1 VRQVFRIMKCYIID
15 SLIGIYAIDDGGN
28 FLNYIDFLDDIQKSI
43 NFYNSLNND
52 ILSEEYSKFMKE
64 LNSSGF
70 DDFVFDNKKL
80 KEITAQNLG
89 YNTSFEKFSLEFK
102 NFRFNLSD
110 QLKKIGITKKR
121 GEILSFFKKV
131 EEQVIKERISQFG
144 SKGDVEVVQIIETLD
159 ILKKSISLFSTRMRE
174 WYGLHFPELTDKLI
188 EDNILIAKLI
198 SVLGK
203 RDNFTYEKINQEF
216 GFKEARIKVLQN
228 LASQSMGADID
239 LRIIKK
245 YANEILSL
253 DDFRQ
258 ELEAHLDTL
267 MERVAPNLF
276 ALVGGL
282 VGAKLIAKAGSLK
295 KLAFMPAS
303 RIQLLGAEKALYRFL
318 KTGEKRPKHGL
329 IFQWNLIRGSKPW
342 NRGKISRL
350 ISGKIGICSKVDY
363 FGGEFVAD
371 VLSKEINEKIQEI
384 EKKYPKPPLKR
395 SEPKT
400 KIRSGKKQTSNKKRR
415 QS

>member
-1 VRQVFRIMKCYIID
+1 V
-15 SLIGIYAIDDGGN
+15 YAIDDGGN
-28 FLNYIDFLDDIQKSI
+28 FLNYIDFLGDILKSVS
-43 NFYNSLNND
+43 FYNSLNSDN
-52 ILSEEYSKFMKE
+52 LSEEYSNFMTE

-80 KEITAQNLG
+80 KEKTTQYLG

-102 NFRFNLSD
+102 NFRFNLSE
-110 QLKKIGITKKR
+110 QLKKIGITKTR
-121 GEILSFFKKV
+121 DEILSFFKKV
-131 EEQVIKERISQFG
+131 EEQLIKEQISQFG
-144 SKGDVEVVQIIETLD
+144 SKGDVEIVQIIETLD
-159 ILKKSISLFSTRMRE
+159 ILKKSISLFSSRMRE
-174 WYGLHFPELTDKLI
+174 WYGLHFPELVDKFI
-188 EDNILIAKLI
+188 EDNILIARLI

-203 RDNFTYEKINQEF
+203 RDNFTYDKIDQEF
-216 GFKEARIKVLQN
+216 GFKEAKIKMLQN

-239 LRIIKK
+239 LSIIKK
-245 YANEILSL
+245 YANKILSL
-253 DDFRQ
+253 DDFTQ
-258 ELEAHLDTL
+258 ELEEYLETL
-267 MERVAPNLF
+267 MEQVAPNLL

-282 VGAKLIAKAGSLK
+282 IGAKLIAKAGSLK

-303 RIQLLGAEKALYRFL
+303 RVQLLGAEKALYRFL

-342 NRGKISRL
+342 NRGKISRV
-350 ISGKIGICSKVDY
+350 ISGKIAISAKVDY

-371 VLSKEINEKIQEI
+371 VLSKVIKEKIHEI

-400 KIRSGKKQTSNKKRR
+400 KIRSNKKQTSKKKRR
-415 QS
+415 

>member
-1 VRQVFRIMKCYIID
+1 MRCYIID

-28 FLNYIDFLDDIQKSI
+28 FLNYIDFLDDIEKSI
-43 NFYNSLNND
+43 SFYKSLNSG
-52 ILSEEYSKFMKE
+52 ILSEEYSDFMTE

-80 KEITAQNLG
+80 KDLTKQKLG

-110 QLKKIGITKKR
+110 QLKKIGITKTR
-121 GEILSFFKKV
+121 DEILFFFKIV
-131 EEQVIKERISQFG
+131 EEQLIKEKVSEFG
-144 SKGDVEVVQIIETLD
+144 SKGDVEVIQIIETLD
-159 ILKKSISLFSTRMRE
+159 ILKKSISLFSSRMRE

-188 EDNILIAKLI
+188 EENILIAKLI
-198 SVLGK
+198 TILGK
-203 RDNFTYEKINQEF
+203 RDNFTFEKIEQEF
-216 GFKEARIKVLQN
+216 SFKESRINMLQK

-239 LRIIKK
+239 LSIIKK

-258 ELEAHLDTL
+258 ELEDYLDTL
-267 MERVAPNLF
+267 MEQVAPNLF

-282 VGAKLIAKAGSLK
+282 IGAKLIAKAGSLK

-329 IFQWNLIRGSKPW
+329 IFQWNQIRGSKPW
-342 NRGKISRL
+342 NRGKISRV
-350 ISGKIGICSKVDY
+350 ISGKIGISAKVDY
-363 FGGEFVAD
+363 FRGEFVAD

-400 KIRSGKKQTSNKKRR
+400 KIRSNKKQTSKKKGR
-415 QS
+415 

>member
-1 VRQVFRIMKCYIID
+1 MRCYIID

-28 FLNYIDFLDDIQKSI
+28 FLNYIDFLDDIEKSI
-43 NFYNSLNND
+43 SFYKSLNND
-52 ILSEEYSKFMKE
+52 ILSEEYSDIMIE

-80 KEITAQNLG
+80 KELTKQKLG
-89 YNTSFEKFSLEFK
+89 YNTSFEKFSLEFR

-110 QLKKIGITKKR
+110 QLKKIGITKTR
-121 GEILSFFKKV
+121 DDILFFFKNV
-131 EEQVIKERISQFG
+131 EEQLIKEKVSQFG
-144 SKGDVEVVQIIETLD
+144 SKGDVEIVQIIETLD
-159 ILKKSISLFSTRMRE
+159 ILKKSISLFSSRMRE

-188 EDNILIAKLI
+188 EENILIAKLI
-198 SVLGK
+198 TILGK
-203 RDNFTYEKINQEF
+203 RDNFTFEKIDQEF
-216 GFKEARIKVLQN
+216 NFKESRINMLQK

-239 LRIIKK
+239 LSIIKK

-258 ELEAHLDTL
+258 ELEDYLDTL
-267 MERVAPNLF
+267 MEQVAPNLF

-282 VGAKLIAKAGSLK
+282 IGAKLIAKAGSLK

-329 IFQWNLIRGSKPW
+329 IFQWNQIRGSKPW
-342 NRGKISRL
+342 NRGKISRM
-350 ISGKIGICSKVDY
+350 ISGKIGISAKVDF

-371 VLSKEINEKIQEI
+371 VLSNEINEKIQEI

-400 KIRSGKKQTSNKKRR
+400 KISTSKKQISKKKRR
-415 QS
+415 

>member
-131 EEQVIKERISQFG
+131 EEQVIKERVSQFG
-144 SKGDVEVVQIIETLD
+144 SKGDVEVVQTIETLD

-174 WYGLHFPELTDKLI
+174 WYGLHFPELTDKLV
-188 EDNILIAKLI
+188 EDNVLIAKLI

-258 ELEAHLDTL
+258 ELEVHLDTL
-267 MERVAPNLF
+267 MERVAPNLL

-363 FGGEFVAD
+363 FEGEFVAD

-384 EKKYPKPPLKR
+384 EKKYPKPSLKR

>member
-1 VRQVFRIMKCYIID
+1 MRCYIID

-28 FLNYIDFLDDIQKSI
+28 FLNFIDFLDDIEKSVS
-43 NFYNSLNND
+43 FYNSLNNNF
-52 ILSEEYSKFMKE
+52 LTEEYSNFMTE
-64 LNSSGF
+64 LKNSGF
-70 DDFVFDNKKL
+70 DDFAFDNKKL
-80 KEITAQNLG
+80 KELTKDKLG
-89 YNTSFEKFSLEFK
+89 YTTSFEKASLEFK
-102 NFRFNLSD
+102 SFRFNLND
-110 QLKKIGITKKR
+110 QLKKIGVTKTHD
-121 GEILSFFKKV
+121 EILLFFKKV
-131 EEQVIKERISQFG
+131 EEQLIKKKISQFG
-144 SKGDVEVVQIIETLD
+144 SKGDVEIVQIIETLD
-159 ILKKSISLFSTRMRE
+159 ILKKSISLFSSRMRE
-174 WYGLHFPELTDKLI
+174 WYGLHFPELTDKFI
-188 EDNILIAKLI
+188 EENILIAKI
-198 SVLGK
+198 ITVLGK

-216 GFKEARIKVLQN
+216 GFKESRIIMLQK
-228 LASQSMGADID
+228 LALQSMGADID

-245 YANEILSL
+245 YADEILSL

-258 ELEAHLDTL
+258 ELEDYLDAL
-267 MERVAPNLF
+267 MEQVAPNLF

-282 VGAKLIAKAGSLK
+282 IGAKLIAKAGSLK

-329 IFQWNLIRGSKPW
+329 IFQWNQIRGSKPW
-342 NRGKISRL
+342 NRGKISRV
-350 ISGKIGICSKVDY
+350 ISGKIGISAKVDF

-400 KIRSGKKQTSNKKRR
+400 KISSSKKQMYKKKKR
-415 QS
+415 

>member
-1 VRQVFRIMKCYIID
+1 MRCYIID
-15 SLIGIYAIDDGGN
+15 SLIGIYAIDNGGN
-28 FLNYIDFLDDIQKSI
+28 FLNYIDFLEDIQKSV
-43 NFYNSLNND
+43 NFYNSLNSNT
-52 ILSEEYSKFMKE
+52 LSREYSNFMNE

-102 NFRFNLSD
+102 NFRFNLSE
-110 QLKKIGITKKR
+110 QLKQIGITKTR
-121 GEILSFFKKV
+121 DEILSFFKKV
-131 EEQVIKERISQFG
+131 EEQVIKEQISQFG
-144 SKGDVEVVQIIETLD
+144 AKGDVEIVQIIETLD
-159 ILKKSISLFSTRMRE
+159 ILKKSISLFSSRMRE
-174 WYGLHFPELTDKLI
+174 WYGLHFPELTDKFI
-188 EDNILIAKLI
+188 DENVLIAKLI

-203 RDNFTYEKINQEF
+203 RDNFTYEKIDQEF
-216 GFKEARIKVLQN
+216 GFKEDKIKILQK

-239 LRIIKK
+239 LSIIKK

-258 ELEAHLDTL
+258 ELEEHLDTL
-267 MERVAPNLF
+267 MEQVAPNLF

-282 VGAKLIAKAGSLK
+282 IGAKLIAKAGSLK

-342 NRGKISRL
+342 NRGKISRV
-350 ISGKIGICSKVDY
+350 ISGKIGISAKVDY

-371 VLSKEINEKIQEI
+371 VLSKAINEKIQEI
-384 EKKYPKPPLKR
+384 EEKYPKPPLKR

-400 KIRSGKKQTSNKKRR
+400 KIRSNKKQTSKKKRR
-415 QS
+415 

>member
-1 VRQVFRIMKCYIID
+1 MRCYIID
-15 SLIGIYAIDDGGN
+15 SLIGIYALDDGGN
-28 FLNYIDFLDDIQKSI
+28 FLNYIDFLDDIQKSV
-43 NFYNSLNND
+43 NFYNSLNSN
-52 ILSEEYSKFMKE
+52 ILSEEYLDFMNE
-64 LNSSGF
+64 LNNSGF
-70 DDFVFDNKKL
+70 DNFVFDNRKL
-80 KEITAQNLG
+80 KDITMQNLG

-110 QLKKIGITKKR
+110 QLKKISITKTR
-121 GEILSFFKKV
+121 DDILSFFKKV
-131 EEQVIKERISQFG
+131 EELLIKEQISQYG

-159 ILKKSISLFSTRMRE
+159 ILKKSISLFSSRMRE

-188 EDNILIAKLI
+188 EENILIAKI
-198 SVLGK
+198 ITVLGK
-203 RDNFTYEKINQEF
+203 RDNFTYEKIDQEF
-216 GFKEARIKVLQN
+216 SFKESRIKMLQK

-239 LRIIKK
+239 LSIIKK

-258 ELEAHLDTL
+258 ELEGYLDTL
-267 MERVAPNLF
+267 MEQVAPNLF
-276 ALVGGL
+276 AIVGGL
-282 VGAKLIAKAGSLK
+282 IGAKLIAKAGSLK

-350 ISGKIGICSKVDY
+350 ISGKIGISAKVDY
-363 FGGEFVAD
+363 FRGEFVAD

-395 SEPKT
+395 SEPKA
-400 KIRSGKKQTSNKKRR
+400 KIRSSKKQTSKKKRR
-415 QS
+415 

>member
-1 VRQVFRIMKCYIID
+1 MRCYIID
-15 SLIGIYAIDDGGN
+15 TLIGVYAIDDGGN
-28 FLNYIDFLDDIQKSI
+28 FLNYIDFLGDIQKSVS
-43 NFYNSLNND
+43 FYNSLNSDN
-52 ILSEEYSKFMKE
+52 LSEEYSNFMTE
-64 LNSSGF
+64 LKSSGF

-80 KEITAQNLG
+80 KEKTAQYLG

-102 NFRFNLSD
+102 NFRFNLSE
-110 QLKKIGITKKR
+110 QLKKIGITKTR
-121 GEILSFFKKV
+121 DEILSFFKKV
-131 EEQVIKERISQFG
+131 EEQLIKEQISKFG

-159 ILKKSISLFSTRMRE
+159 ILKKSISLFSSRMRE
-174 WYGLHFPELTDKLI
+174 WYGLHFPELVDKLI
-188 EDNILIAKLI
+188 EDNILIARLI

-203 RDNFTYEKINQEF
+203 RDNFTYDKIDQEF
-216 GFKEARIKVLQN
+216 GFKEARIKMLQN

-239 LRIIKK
+239 LSIIKK
-245 YANEILSL
+245 YADEILSL
-253 DDFRQ
+253 DDFTQ
-258 ELEAHLDTL
+258 ELEEYLDTL
-267 MERVAPNLF
+267 MEQVAPNLL

-282 VGAKLIAKAGSLK
+282 IGAKLIAKAGSLK

-303 RIQLLGAEKALYRFL
+303 RVQLLGAEKALYRFL

-342 NRGKISRL
+342 NRGKISRV
-350 ISGKIGICSKVDY
+350 ISGKIGISAKVDY

-371 VLSKEINEKIQEI
+371 VLSKDINEKIQEI

-400 KIRSGKKQTSNKKRR
+400 KIRSNKKQTSKKKRR
-415 QS
+415 

>member
-1 VRQVFRIMKCYIID
+1 MRCYIVD

-28 FLNYIDFLDDIQKSI
+28 FLNYIDFLDDMEKSVR
-43 NFYNSLNND
+43 FYNSLNSD
-52 ILSEEYSKFMKE
+52 SLSEEYSNIMTE
-64 LNSSGF
+64 LNNSGF

-80 KEITAQNLG
+80 KELTKQKLG
-89 YNTSFEKFSLEFK
+89 YNASFEKFSLEFK
-102 NFRFNLSD
+102 NFRFNLND
-110 QLKKIGITKKR
+110 QLKKIGITKTR
-121 GEILSFFKKV
+121 NEILYFFKKV
-131 EEQVIKERISQFG
+131 EEQLIKEQISQFG
-144 SKGDVEVVQIIETLD
+144 SKGDIEIVQIIETLN
-159 ILKKSISLFSTRMRE
+159 IVKKSISLFSSRIRE
-174 WYGLHFPELTDKLI
+174 WYGLHFPELVDKLI

-198 SVLGK
+198 SVLGN
-203 RDNFTYEKINQEF
+203 RDNFTYDKIDQEF
-216 GFKEARIKVLQN
+216 GFKEARIKMLQN

-239 LRIIKK
+239 LSIIKK

-253 DDFRQ
+253 DDFTQ
-258 ELEAHLDTL
+258 ELEEYLDTL
-267 MERVAPNLF
+267 MEQVAPNLL

-282 VGAKLIAKAGSLK
+282 IGAKLIAKAGSLK

-342 NRGKISRL
+342 NRGKISRV
-350 ISGKIGICSKVDY
+350 ISGKIGISAKVDY

-371 VLSKEINEKIQEI
+371 VLSKVINEKIREI

-400 KIRSGKKQTSNKKRR
+400 KNRSNKKQTSKKKRW
-415 QS
+415 

>member
-1 VRQVFRIMKCYIID
+1 MRCYIID
-15 SLIGIYAIDDGGN
+15 TLLGIYAIDDGGN
-28 FLNYIDFLDDIQKSI
+28 FLNYIDFLDDIQKSV
-43 NFYNSLNND
+43 NFYNSLNSD
-52 ILSEEYSKFMKE
+52 ILSEEYSDFMNE

-70 DDFVFDNKKL
+70 DNFVFDNKKL
-80 KEITAQNLG
+80 KETTAQNLG
-89 YNTSFEKFSLEFK
+89 YNTSFEKLSLEFK

-110 QLKKIGITKKR
+110 QLIKIGITKTR
-121 GEILSFFKKV
+121 DEILFFFKKV
-131 EEQVIKERISQFG
+131 EEQLIKEQVSQFG

-159 ILKKSISLFSTRMRE
+159 ILKKSISLFSSRMRE

-203 RDNFTYEKINQEF
+203 RDNFTYEKIDQEF
-216 GFKEARIKVLQN
+216 GFKEARIKALQN

-239 LRIIKK
+239 LSIIKK

-258 ELEAHLDTL
+258 ELEVHLDTL

-282 VGAKLIAKAGSLK
+282 IGAKLIAKAGSLK

-329 IFQWNLIRGSKPW
+329 IFQWNLIRGSKAW

-363 FGGEFVAD
+363 FRGEFVAD
-371 VLSKEINEKIQEI
+371 VLSKDINEKIQEI

-400 KIRSGKKQTSNKKRR
+400 KIRSRKKQTSKKKRR
-415 QS
+415 

>member
-1 VRQVFRIMKCYIID
+1 MRCYIID
-15 SLIGIYAIDDGGN
+15 TLVGVYAIDDGGN

-43 NFYNSLNND
+43 NFYNSLKSD
-52 ILSEEYSKFMKE
+52 ALSEEYLDFMKE

-70 DDFVFDNKKL
+70 DDFVFDNRKL
-80 KEITAQNLG
+80 KDITMQVLG
-89 YNTSFEKFSLEFK
+89 YNTSFEKLSLEFK
-102 NFRFNLSD
+102 NFRFSLSD
-110 QLKKIGITKKR
+110 QLKKIGITKTR
-121 GEILSFFKKV
+121 DEILSFFKRV
-131 EEQVIKERISQFG
+131 EEHLIKEQISQFG

-159 ILKKSISLFSTRMRE
+159 ILKKSISLFSSRMRE
-174 WYGLHFPELTDKLI
+174 WYGLHFPELVDKLI
-188 EDNILIAKLI
+188 EDNVLIARLV
-198 SVLGK
+198 SVLGN
-203 RDNFTYEKINQEF
+203 RDNFTYDKIDQEF
-216 GFKEARIKVLQN
+216 GFKEARIKMLQK

-239 LRIIKK
+239 LSIIKK

-253 DDFRQ
+253 DEFIH
-258 ELEAHLDTL
+258 ELEGHLDL
-267 MERVAPNLF
+267 VMEQIAPNLF

-282 VGAKLIAKAGSLK
+282 IGAKLIAKAGSLK

-342 NRGKISRL
+342 NRGKISRV
-350 ISGKIGICSKVDY
+350 ISGKIGISAKVDY
-363 FGGEFVAD
+363 FGGEFIAD
-371 VLSKEINEKIQEI
+371 VLSKVIKEKIHEI

-400 KIRSGKKQTSNKKRR
+400 KIRSNKKQTSKKKRR
-415 QS
+415 

>member
-1 VRQVFRIMKCYIID
+1 MRCYVID
-15 SLIGIYAIDDGGN
+15 SLIGIYAIDDGGY
-28 FLNYIDFLDDIQKSI
+28 FLNYIDFLDDIQKSV
-43 NFYNSLNND
+43 NFYNSLNSD
-52 ILSEEYSKFMKE
+52 ILSEEYSDFMNE

-70 DDFVFDNKKL
+70 DNFVFDNKKL
-80 KEITAQNLG
+80 KETTAQNLG
-89 YNTSFEKFSLEFK
+89 YNTSFEKLSLEFK

-110 QLKKIGITKKR
+110 QLIKIGITKTR
-121 GEILSFFKKV
+121 DEILFFFKKV
-131 EEQVIKERISQFG
+131 EEQLIKEQVSQFG

-159 ILKKSISLFSTRMRE
+159 ILKKSISLFSSRMRE

-203 RDNFTYEKINQEF
+203 RDNFTYEKIDQEF
-216 GFKEARIKVLQN
+216 GFKEARIKMLQN

-239 LRIIKK
+239 LSIIKK

-253 DDFRQ
+253 DEFIH
-258 ELEAHLDTL
+258 ELEGHLDL
-267 MERVAPNLF
+267 VMEQIAPNLF

-282 VGAKLIAKAGSLK
+282 IGAKLIAKAGSLK

-342 NRGKISRL
+342 NRGKISRV
-350 ISGKIGICSKVDY
+350 ISGKIGISAKVDY

-371 VLSKEINEKIQEI
+371 VLSNVINKKIREI

-400 KIRSGKKQTSNKKRR
+400 KTIYNKKQTSKKKRR
-415 QS
+415 

>member
-1 VRQVFRIMKCYIID
+1 V
-15 SLIGIYAIDDGGN
+15 YAIDDGGN
-28 FLNYIDFLDDIQKSI
+28 FLNYIDFLGDIQKSVS
-43 NFYNSLNND
+43 FYNSLNSDN
-52 ILSEEYSKFMKE
+52 LSEEYSNFMTE

-80 KEITAQNLG
+80 KEKTAQYLG

-102 NFRFNLSD
+102 NFRFNLSE
-110 QLKKIGITKKR
+110 QLKKIGITKTR
-121 GEILSFFKKV
+121 DEILSFFKKV
-131 EEQVIKERISQFG
+131 EEQLIKEQISKFG

-159 ILKKSISLFSTRMRE
+159 ILKKSISLFSSRMRE
-174 WYGLHFPELTDKLI
+174 WYGLHFPELVDKLI
-188 EDNILIAKLI
+188 EDNILIARLI

-203 RDNFTYEKINQEF
+203 RDNFTYDKIDQEF
-216 GFKEARIKVLQN
+216 GFKEARIKMLQN

-239 LRIIKK
+239 LSIIKK
-245 YANEILSL
+245 YADEILSL
-253 DDFRQ
+253 DDFTQ
-258 ELEAHLDTL
+258 ELEEYLDTL
-267 MERVAPNLF
+267 MEQVAPNLL

-282 VGAKLIAKAGSLK
+282 IGAKLIAKAGSLK

-303 RIQLLGAEKALYRFL
+303 RVQLLGAEKALYRFL

-342 NRGKISRL
+342 NRGKISRV
-350 ISGKIGICSKVDY
+350 ISGKIGISAKVDY

-371 VLSKEINEKIQEI
+371 VLSKDINEKIQEI

-400 KIRSGKKQTSNKKRR
+400 KIRSNKKQTSKKKRR
-415 QS
+415 

>member
-1 VRQVFRIMKCYIID
+1 
-15 SLIGIYAIDDGGN
+15 
-28 FLNYIDFLDDIQKSI
+28 
-43 NFYNSLNND
+43 
-52 ILSEEYSKFMKE
+52 
-64 LNSSGF
+64 
-70 DDFVFDNKKL
+70 
-80 KEITAQNLG
+80 
-89 YNTSFEKFSLEFK
+89 
-102 NFRFNLSD
+102 
-110 QLKKIGITKKR
+110 
-121 GEILSFFKKV
+121 
-131 EEQVIKERISQFG
+131 
-144 SKGDVEVVQIIETLD
+144 
-159 ILKKSISLFSTRMRE
+159 MRE
-174 WYGLHFPELTDKLI
+174 WYGLHFPELTDKLV
-188 EDNILIAKLI
+188 EDNVLIAKLI

-258 ELEAHLDTL
+258 ELEVHLDTL
-267 MERVAPNLF
+267 MERVAPNLL

-329 IFQWNLIRGSKPW
+329 IFQW
-342 NRGKISRL
+342 
-350 ISGKIGICSKVDY
+350 
-363 FGGEFVAD
+363 
-371 VLSKEINEKIQEI
+371 
-384 EKKYPKPPLKR
+384 
-395 SEPKT
+395 
-400 KIRSGKKQTSNKKRR
+400 
-415 QS
+415 

>member
-1 VRQVFRIMKCYIID
+1 MRCYVID

-28 FLNYIDFLDDIQKSI
+28 FLNYIDFLDDIQKSV
-43 NFYNSLNND
+43 NFYNSLNSD
-52 ILSEEYSKFMKE
+52 ILSEEYSDFMNE
-64 LNSSGF
+64 LKSSGF

-89 YNTSFEKFSLEFK
+89 YNTSFEKLSLEFK

-110 QLKKIGITKKR
+110 QLIKIGITKTR
-121 GEILSFFKKV
+121 DEILFFFKKV
-131 EEQVIKERISQFG
+131 EELLIKEQVSQFG

-159 ILKKSISLFSTRMRE
+159 ILKKSISLFSSRMRE

-188 EDNILIAKLI
+188 EDNVLIAKLI

-203 RDNFTYEKINQEF
+203 RDNFTYEKIDQEF
-216 GFKEARIKVLQN
+216 GFKEARIKILQN

-239 LRIIKK
+239 LSIIKK

-267 MERVAPNLF
+267 MDRVAPNLF

-282 VGAKLIAKAGSLK
+282 IGAKLIAKAGSLK

-363 FGGEFVAD
+363 FKGEFVAEL
-371 VLSKEINEKIQEI
+371 LSKDINEKIQEI

-400 KIRSGKKQTSNKKRR
+400 KIRPNKKQISKKKRR
-415 QS
+415 

>member
-1 VRQVFRIMKCYIID
+1 MRCYIID

-28 FLNYIDFLDDIQKSI
+28 FLNFIDFLDDIEKSVS
-43 NFYNSLNND
+43 FYNSLNNNF
-52 ILSEEYSKFMKE
+52 LTEEYSNFMTE
-64 LNSSGF
+64 LKNSGF
-70 DDFVFDNKKL
+70 DDFAFDNKKL
-80 KEITAQNLG
+80 KELTKDKLG
-89 YNTSFEKFSLEFK
+89 YTTSFEKASLEFK
-102 NFRFNLSD
+102 SFRFNLND
-110 QLKKIGITKKR
+110 QLKKIGVTKTHD
-121 GEILSFFKKV
+121 EILLFFKKV
-131 EEQVIKERISQFG
+131 EEQLIKNKISQFG
-144 SKGDVEVVQIIETLD
+144 SKGDVEIVQIIETLD
-159 ILKKSISLFSTRMRE
+159 ILKKSISLFSSRMRE
-174 WYGLHFPELTDKLI
+174 WYGLHFPELTDKFI
-188 EDNILIAKLI
+188 EENILIAKI
-198 SVLGK
+198 ITVLGK

-216 GFKEARIKVLQN
+216 GFKESRIIMLQK
-228 LASQSMGADID
+228 LALQSMGADID

-245 YANEILSL
+245 YADEILSL

-258 ELEAHLDTL
+258 ELEDYLDAL
-267 MERVAPNLF
+267 MEQVAPNLF

-282 VGAKLIAKAGSLK
+282 IGAKLIAKAGSLK

-329 IFQWNLIRGSKPW
+329 IFQWNQIRGSKPW
-342 NRGKISRL
+342 NRGKISRV
-350 ISGKIGICSKVDY
+350 ISGKIGISTKVDF

-400 KIRSGKKQTSNKKRR
+400 KISSSKKQTYKKKKR
-415 QS
+415 

>member
-1 VRQVFRIMKCYIID
+1 MRCYIID
-15 SLIGIYAIDDGGN
+15 TLIGVYAIDDGGN
-28 FLNYIDFLDDIQKSI
+28 FLNYIDFLGDIQKSVS
-43 NFYNSLNND
+43 FYNSLNSDN
-52 ILSEEYSKFMKE
+52 LSEEYSNFMTE
-64 LNSSGF
+64 LKSSGF

-80 KEITAQNLG
+80 KEKTAQYLG

-102 NFRFNLSD
+102 NFRFNLSE
-110 QLKKIGITKKR
+110 QLKKIGITKTR
-121 GEILSFFKKV
+121 DEILSFFKKV
-131 EEQVIKERISQFG
+131 EEQLIKEQISKFG

-159 ILKKSISLFSTRMRE
+159 ILKKSISLFSSRMRE
-174 WYGLHFPELTDKLI
+174 WYGLHFPELVDKLI
-188 EDNILIAKLI
+188 EDNVLIAKLI

-203 RDNFTYEKINQEF
+203 RDNFTYDKIDQEF
-216 GFKEARIKVLQN
+216 GFKEARIKMLQN

-239 LRIIKK
+239 LSIIKK
-245 YANEILSL
+245 YADEILSL
-253 DDFRQ
+253 DDFTQ
-258 ELEAHLDTL
+258 ELEEYLDTL
-267 MERVAPNLF
+267 MEQVAPNLL

-282 VGAKLIAKAGSLK
+282 IGAKLIAKAGSLK

-303 RIQLLGAEKALYRFL
+303 RVQLLGAEKALYRFL

-342 NRGKISRL
+342 NRGKISRV
-350 ISGKIGICSKVDY
+350 ISGKIGISAKVDY

-371 VLSKEINEKIQEI
+371 VLSKDINEKIQEI

-400 KIRSGKKQTSNKKRR
+400 KIRSNKKQTSKKKRR
-415 QS
+415 

>member
-1 VRQVFRIMKCYIID
+1 MRCYIID
-15 SLIGIYAIDDGGN
+15 TLVGVYAIDDGGN
-28 FLNYIDFLDDIQKSI
+28 FLNYIDFLGDIQKAV
-43 NFYNSLNND
+43 NFYNSLKSD
-52 ILSEEYSKFMKE
+52 TLSEEYLDFMNE
-64 LNSSGF
+64 LKNSGF
-70 DDFVFDNKKL
+70 DDFVFDNRKL
-80 KEITAQNLG
+80 KDLTIQNLG

-110 QLKKIGITKKR
+110 QLKKIGITKTR
-121 GEILSFFKKV
+121 EEILFFFKKV
-131 EEQVIKERISQFG
+131 EEQLIKEQISQFG

-159 ILKKSISLFSTRMRE
+159 VLKKSISLFSSRMRE
-174 WYGLHFPELTDKLI
+174 WYGLHFPELVDKLI
-188 EDNILIAKLI
+188 EDNVLIARLV

-203 RDNFTYEKINQEF
+203 RDNFTYDKIDQEF
-216 GFKEARIKVLQN
+216 GFKEVRINMLQK

-239 LRIIKK
+239 LSLIKK

-253 DDFRQ
+253 DDFTQ
-258 ELEAHLDTL
+258 ELEEHLDTL
-267 MERVAPNLF
+267 MEQVAPNLL

-282 VGAKLIAKAGSLK
+282 IGAKLIAKAGSLK

-342 NRGKISRL
+342 NRGKISRV
-350 ISGKIGICSKVDY
+350 ISGKIGISAKVDY
-363 FGGEFVAD
+363 FGGKFVAD
-371 VLSKEINEKIQEI
+371 VLSKDINEKIQEI

-400 KIRSGKKQTSNKKRR
+400 KIRSNKKQTSKKKRR
-415 QS
+415 

>member
-1 VRQVFRIMKCYIID
+1 MKCYIID

-131 EEQVIKERISQFG
+131 EEQVIKERVSQFG
-144 SKGDVEVVQIIETLD
+144 SKGDVEVVQTIETLD

-174 WYGLHFPELTDKLI
+174 WYGLHFPELTDKLV
-188 EDNILIAKLI
+188 EDNVLIAKLI

-258 ELEAHLDTL
+258 ELEVHLDTL
-267 MERVAPNLF
+267 MERVAPNLL

-363 FGGEFVAD
+363 FEGEFVAD

-384 EKKYPKPPLKR
+384 EKKYPKPSLKR